1 MAKINDIQAIIMSM
15 RAHTQAQAQ
24 TKKQEE
30 VPAEGNA
37 YQTNGTAA
45 LAPAHVEAQGVAE
58 ARPDL
63 KIVGSGK
70 KAENQ
75 APVSRVELPNNSN
88 ASATTYEKMQAAAK
102 MLIAGQDYAQIKGI
116 KGNVLLKQGALKLLR
131 LSGCQYSYAML
142 DKTVDVANGFL
153 GYTVK
158 VSITDSNGEVVAE
171 ALASANSQEKKFVD
185 KGLSSDSML
194 VGIASKRALVQA
206 VKAILG

>member
-15 RAHTQAQAQ
+15 RAQTQAQ
-24 TKKQEE
+24 TKKQ
-30 VPAEGNA
+30 AEAPVKGND

-45 LAPAHVEAQGVAE
+45 LAQNPVEAQGVAE

-63 KIVGSGK
+63 KIITSGK

-75 APVSRVELPNNSN
+75 APVNRVEPSNNSN
-88 ASATTYEKMQAAAK
+88 ASANTHEKMQAAAQ
-102 MLIAGQDYAQIKGI
+102 MLVAGQDYAQIKGI
-116 KGNVLLKQGALKLLR
+116 RGNVLLKSGALKLLR
-131 LSGCQYSYAML
+131 LSGCQYRYAMV
-142 DKTVDVANGFL
+142 DKTIDVAQVYI

-158 VSITDSNGEVVAE
+158 ATIVDGNGEVVAE
-171 ALASANSQEKKFVD
+171 ALASANSHEKKFAD
-185 KGLSSDSML
+185 RGMSSDSML

>member
-15 RAHTQAQAQ
+15 RAQTQGQTKTQAEAPV
-24 TKKQEE
+24 K
-30 VPAEGNA
+30 GND

-63 KIVGSGK
+63 KIITSGK
-70 KAENQ
+70 TAENQ
-75 APVSRVELPNNSN
+75 ASVRLVEPSNNNN
-88 ASATTYEKMQAAAK
+88 ASANTHEKMQAAAK

-131 LSGCQYSYAML
+131 LSGCNYSYAML
-142 DKTVDVANGFL
+142 DKTVDVAQAYI
-153 GYTVK
+153 GYTVMAT
-158 VSITDSNGEVVAE
+158 IIDANGEVVAE
-171 ALASANSQEKKFVD
+171 ALASANSQEKKFAD
-185 KGLSSDSML
+185 RGMSSDSML
-194 VGIASKRALVQA
+194 VGIASKRALVLA

>member
-1 MAKINDIQAIIMSM
+1 
-15 RAHTQAQAQ
+15 
-24 TKKQEE
+24 
-30 VPAEGNA
+30 
-37 YQTNGTAA
+37 
-45 LAPAHVEAQGVAE
+45 
-58 ARPDL
+58 
-63 KIVGSGK
+63 
-70 KAENQ
+70 
-75 APVSRVELPNNSN
+75 
-88 ASATTYEKMQAAAK
+88 
-102 MLIAGQDYAQIKGI
+102 
-116 KGNVLLKQGALKLLR
+116 
-131 LSGCQYSYAML
+131 ML

>member
-15 RAHTQAQAQ
+15 RAQTQAQ
-24 TKKQEE
+24 TKVQAA
-30 VPAEGNA
+30 VPEEGNA

-70 KAENQ
+70 TAVNQ
-75 APVSRVELPNNSN
+75 APVSRVEPSNNRN
-88 ASATTYEKMQAAAK
+88 ASSSTHEKMQAAAK
-102 MLIAGQDYAQIKGI
+102 MLVAGKDYTQIKGI

-131 LSGCQYSYAML
+131 LSGCSHTYTMV
-142 DKTVDVANGFL
+142 DKTIDVANCFL

-158 VSITDSNGEVVAE
+158 TTIMDADGVIVAE
-171 ALASANSQEKKFVD
+171 ALASANTLEKKFAD
-185 KGLSSDSML
+185 KGFAADSML
-194 VGIASKRALVQA
+194 IGMASKRALVLA
-206 VKAILG
+206 VKEMLG

>member
-15 RAHTQAQAQ
+15 RAQTQGQSKAQAEAPV
-24 TKKQEE
+24 K
-30 VPAEGNA
+30 GND

-45 LAPAHVEAQGVAE
+45 LAQNPVEAQGVAE

-63 KIVGSGK
+63 KIITSGK

-75 APVSRVELPNNSN
+75 APVNRVEPSNNSN
-88 ASATTYEKMQAAAK
+88 ASANTHEKMQAAAQ
-102 MLIAGQDYAQIKGI
+102 MLVAGQDYAQIKGI
-116 KGNVLLKQGALKLLR
+116 RGNVLLKSGVLKLLR
-131 LSGCQYSYAML
+131 LSGCQYRYAMV
-142 DKTVDVANGFL
+142 DKTVDVAQAYI

-158 VSITDSNGEVVAE
+158 ATIVDANGEVVAE
-171 ALASANSQEKKFVD
+171 ALASANSLEKKFAD
-185 KGLSSDSML
+185 RGMSSDSML

>member
-15 RAHTQAQAQ
+15 RAQTQGQ
-24 TKKQEE
+24 TKSQAEA
-30 VPAEGNA
+30 PAA

-45 LAPAHVEAQGVAE
+45 LAPAYVEAQGVAE

-63 KIVGSGK
+63 QIVGSGK

-102 MLIAGQDYAQIKGI
+102 MLVAGQDYTQIKGI
-116 KGNVLLKQGALKLLR
+116 RGNVLLKSGALKLLR
-131 LSGCQYSYAML
+131 LSGCQYRYAMV
-142 DKTVDVANGFL
+142 DKTVDVAQAYI
-153 GYTVK
+153 GYTVMAT
-158 VSITDSNGEVVAE
+158 IIDANGEVVAE

-185 KGLSSDSML
+185 KGMSSDSML
-194 VGIASKRALVQA
+194 VGIASKRALVLA

>member
-15 RAHTQAQAQ
+15 RAQTQAQ
-24 TKKQEE
+24 TKKQ
-30 VPAEGNA
+30 AEAPVKGND

-45 LAPAHVEAQGVAE
+45 LAQNPVEAQGVAE

-63 KIVGSGK
+63 KIITSGK

-75 APVSRVELPNNSN
+75 APVNRVEPSNNSN
-88 ASATTYEKMQAAAK
+88 ASANTHEKMQAAAQ
-102 MLIAGQDYAQIKGI
+102 MLVAGQDYAQIKGI
-116 KGNVLLKQGALKLLR
+116 RGNVLLKSGVLKLLR
-131 LSGCQYSYAML
+131 LSGCQYRYAMV
-142 DKTVDVANGFL
+142 DKTVDVAQAYI

-158 VSITDSNGEVVAE
+158 ATIVDANGEVVAE
-171 ALASANSQEKKFVD
+171 ALASANSLEKKFAD
-185 KGLSSDSML
+185 RGMSSDSML